1 MIWFVRK
8 GRPDCLSLLSYLILL
23 LVCMF
28 FRVCFLLLCFLV
40 FDFGKFVHVFFAV
53 SFYIP
58 VSVPS
63 PGSFL
68 WFNFCLPLSS
78 RFLSYRVLLPS
89 DMYSLG
95 FFILLLAWFGFCFLF
110 LIKVVFVFVVFVSLF
125 YSLSFFLCLF
135 LFVVILA
142 AIFLSM
148 SRHDNYA
155 LRGWL
160 GVKNQSPI
168 YLSSFPLLS
177 LRPSLVNIISGRHRQ
192 TDRQP
197 ASTGP
202 TLQCIPPLSPAPCV
216 TNWPEVQIGCR
227 CPLFDHRHHRRR
239 RYLCSRA
246 RNPCTAISVGM
257 LSPA

>member
-1 MIWFVRK
+1 MLSASNCGECFWQAFKLHFGHHPAQIFTWEWTGAVYVLVLNIPTKFEYANIEMIWFVRK

-28 FRVCFLLLCFLV
+28 FRVCFLLLLCFLV

-53 SFYIP
+53 SSYIP

-125 YSLSFFLCLF
+125 YSLSFSLCQF

-148 SRHDNYA
+148 SRRDNYD

-160 GVKNQSPI
+160 GVKSQSPI

-177 LRPSLVNIISGRHRQ
+177 LR
-192 TDRQP
+192 
-197 ASTGP
+197 
-202 TLQCIPPLSPAPCV
+202 LS
-216 TNWPEVQIGCR
+216 
-227 CPLFDHRHHRRR
+227 
-239 RYLCSRA
+239 
-246 RNPCTAISVGM
+246 
-257 LSPA
+257 